1 MLTVAVSFIFR
12 CLMLVITLFTYLCD
26 PDISTFI
33 VHKRFVPLLLACRT
47 QRSPPSYLANL
58 STPEQYW
65 AVTTSHI
72 EGYCGT
78 ELS

>member
-58 STPEQYW
+58 STPGKQPPLL
-65 AVTTSHI
+65 TM
-72 EGYCGT
+72 
-78 ELS
+78 